1 MRPRS
6 TTATAPSAD
15 PRRQLD
21 AFVAKYPP
29 AVVAI
34 ARAALDGLERRLPGA
49 VELVY
54 DKAKSLVIGFGPNE
68 RASDCPL
75 SIALYSRWV
84 NLYFLEGAHLS
95 DPDGLLKGHGTR
107 VRHVTLSE
115 PDDFADPRLQNLVT
129 RAIALADPP
138 IPATATH
145 RAIVIKSVAAPSSPD
160 RVRRG
165 SARTRQRQTR

>member
-6 TTATAPSAD
+6 TTATATPAD
-15 PRRQLD
+15 PRRQLE

-34 ARAALDGLERRLPGA
+34 ARAAIEGLERRLPGA

-84 NLYFLEGAHLS
+84 NLYFLEGVQLP
-95 DPDGLLKGHGTR
+95 DPDGLLKGNGTR
-107 VRHVTLSE
+107 VRHVTLS
-115 PDDFADPRLQNLVT
+115 DANDFADSRLQNLFT
-129 RAIALADPP
+129 QAIALADPP
-138 IPATATH
+138 IPAKPT
-145 RAIVIKSVAAPSSPD
+145 RRPIVIKSVAPPPSTS
-160 RVRRG
+160 RVRRRPDR
-165 SARTRQRQTR
+165 ARPRQAR